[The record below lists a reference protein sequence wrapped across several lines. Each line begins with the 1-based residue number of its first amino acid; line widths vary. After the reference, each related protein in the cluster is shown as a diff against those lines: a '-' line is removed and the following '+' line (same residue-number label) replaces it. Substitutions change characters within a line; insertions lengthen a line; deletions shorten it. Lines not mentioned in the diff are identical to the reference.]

1 MPRPQS
7 FENHTRY
14 VPGYHYVLSTIL
26 TINLVWRI
34 VVLVRTPSWGAA
46 VELLLAGGF
55 VLIFTYMRSFPIMV
69 QSRLIRLEERLRLE
83 RLLPADLHSRIAEF
97 TPAQLVGLRFAS
109 DGELPALARRVLNEG
124 IRDRKQIK
132 RLIKEWRTDDFRV

>member
-1 MPRPQS
+1 MPEPQS
-7 FENHTRY
+7 FKHHARY

-26 TINLVWRI
+26 VVNLIWRI
-34 VVLVRTPSWGAA
+34 VVLTRTPSWGAG

-55 VLIFTYMRSFPIMV
+55 VLIFGYMRSFPITV

-83 RLLPADLHSRIAEF
+83 RLLPADLHPRINEF

-109 DGELPALARRVLNEG
+109 DHELPALAKRVLDER
-124 IRDRKQIK
+124 IRDRREIK